1 MTNLPNFSDFLD
13 TLDHD
18 TLLEITNS
26 AIPDSSS
33 SSSLQVGEVSLKLS
47 ISLLEKYHEW
57 LMRQLQQ
64 QIQD

>member
-1 MTNLPNFSDFLD
+1 MTNLPKFSDFLD

-33 SSSLQVGEVSLKLS
+33 SSSIPVGEVSLKLS

-57 LMRQLQQ
+57 LMKQLQQ